1 MEKTK
6 ALGLTAN
13 EPDAVRAAAAEFI
26 LEGLYAHRR
35 ISRNE
40 ERGFAA
46 EEKPGPANRASAKAK
61 RARASVP
68 ISAADTTEALHE
80 VDQLL
85 PLHRRRFR
93 HRRRRS
99 AAGALRFPAAER
111 LQQSSTCPF
120 SEWNEHTLEDLKQ
133 AIQQA
138 LENGKLFDDD
148 ALQEM
153 MERLQN
159 MSPEQ
164 MEQAARQPGP
174 EDGRRRPHHA
184 SRSPRTRPPAAPA
197 SGPDTKV
204 KFEVTDKSL
213 DFLGFKT
220 LKDLLGSL
228 GKSQLRPPRYARS
241 GHRHRGHRLV
251 ASSYEFGDTL
261 NLDISETLFSAI
273 RREGAKVP
281 LNLEYSDL
289 HVHQCEYQSSCATVL
304 MLDCSHSMILY
315 GEDRFTPAKKVALAL
330 AHLIRT
336 QYPGDSLR
344 CVLFHDGA
352 EELAISQL
360 ARVQVGPYYTNT
372 RDGLILAQR
381 LLNQEHKDMR
391 QIVMIT
397 DGKPS
402 CLTLE
407 DGRMYKNAFGLDPLV
422 ISKTLEEVN
431 RCKKQGILIN
441 TFMLASDYG
450 LVQFVQKVTEI
461 CRGKAYFTTPYT
473 LGQYLLMDYMNRK
486 TRTIQ

>member
-1 MEKTK
+1 MKWIRYSKYTGEDMGIGAEDLLQ
-6 ALGLTAN
+6 ALSDFL
-13 EPDAVRAAAAEFI
+13 
-26 LEGLYAHRR
+26 LE
-35 ISRNE
+35 S
-40 ERGFAA
+40 GF
-46 EEKPGPANRASAKAK
+46 NS
-61 RARASVP
+61 
-68 ISAADTTEALHE
+68 
-80 VDQLL
+80 QYM
-85 PLHRRRFR
+85 
-93 HRRRRS
+93 
-99 AAGALRFPAAER
+99 
-111 LQQSSTCPF
+111 PF
-120 SEWNEHTLEDLKQ
+120 SEWNQHTLEDLKK

-138 LENGKLFDDD
+138 LEQGKLFDDD
-148 ALQEM
+148 QLQEM
-153 MERLQN
+153 MQRLQN
-159 MSPEQ
+159 LSQEQ
-164 MEQAARQPGP
+164 MDKLLENLVQKMVDEGQITIEEPSEQQANAPGVGNGK
-174 EDGRRRPHHA
+174 E
-184 SRSPRTRPPAAPA
+184 
-197 SGPDTKV
+197 TKV

-228 GKSQLRPPRYARS
+228 GKSSFGRHDTRDLATGIETS
-241 GHRHRGHRLV
+241 G
-251 ASSYEFGDTL
+251 STKQYEFGDVL
-261 NLDISETLFSAI
+261 NLDVSETLFSAI
-273 RREGAKVP
+273 RREGPRVP
-281 LNLEYSDL
+281 LDMDYSDL

-344 CVLFHDGA
+344 CVLFHDTA

-372 RDGLILAQR
+372 RDGLILAQK
-381 LLNQEHKDMR
+381 LLNQEKKDMR

-450 LVQFVQKVTEI
+450 LVNFVQKVTEI

-486 TRTIQ
+486 TRTIH